1 MKKPPAVLISSYALR
16 SFRDGDAAQVNE
28 LALAAFDQ
36 FRLRY
41 SDWPAMASA
50 IGRMSVLADTG
61 EIIVAERDERI
72 IGAIAYIAAGRPKA
86 AYFDQSWPIIRMLV
100 VDPASRGTGVG
111 GALTEE
117 CINRAR
123 RDGSRVIALHTSP
136 IMAVALPMYLRMGF
150 RLVQD
155 APPIYG
161 VPYAVYLK
169 HLGG

>member
-1 MKKPPAVLISSYALR
+1 MRKAASFPMFSYALR
-16 SFRDGDAAQVNE
+16 AFRDGDAAKVDE

-36 FRLRY
+36 FRLQY

-61 EIIVAERDERI
+61 EIIAAERDERI
-72 IGAIAYIAAGRPKA
+72 IGAVAYIAAGRPKA
-86 AYFDQSWPIIRMLV
+86 AYFDRSWPIIRMLV
-100 VDPASRGTGVG
+100 VDPASRGSGVG
-111 GALTEE
+111 RALTEE
-117 CINRAR
+117 CMNRAR

-136 IMAVALPMYLRMGF
+136 IMTVALPMYLRMGF
-150 RLVQD
+150 RLAQV

>member
-1 MKKPPAVLISSYALR
+1 MRKSSAVTMSSYALR
-16 SFRDGDAAQVNE
+16 TYRDGDAAKVNE
-28 LALAAFDQ
+28 LALAAFVQ
-36 FRLRY
+36 FRSQY

-50 IGRMSVLADTG
+50 IGQMSAPADIG

-72 IGAIAYIAAGRPKA
+72 IGAVASIAAGRSKA
-86 AYFDQSWPIIRMLV
+86 AYFDQSWPIIRVLV

-161 VPYAVYLK
+161 VPYAVYLN

>member
-1 MKKPPAVLISSYALR
+1 MKKPSAVPISSYALR
-16 SFRDGDAAQVNE
+16 SFRDGDAVQVNE
-28 LALAAFDQ
+28 LALGAFDQ

-72 IGAIAYIAAGRPKA
+72 IGAVAYSGTTKGRLLR
-86 AYFDQSWPIIRMLV
+86 SV
-100 VDPASRGTGVG
+100 VADHSDARPRSHLPRQRRWACP
-111 GALTEE
+111 TEE
-117 CINRAR
+117 CMNRAR

-161 VPYAVYLK
+161 VPHAVYLK
-169 HLGG
+169 HLGD